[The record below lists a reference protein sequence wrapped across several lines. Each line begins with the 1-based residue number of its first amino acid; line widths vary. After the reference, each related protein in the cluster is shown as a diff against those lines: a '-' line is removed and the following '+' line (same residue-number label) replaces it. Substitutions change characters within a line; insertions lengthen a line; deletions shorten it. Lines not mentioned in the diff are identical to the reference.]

1 MQTYA
6 ICAQLESIMLSE
18 VSQVQKIKSPCF
30 LSYSDYRA
38 DTIVAIMKRG
48 CTKRRSHRSQGVH
61 KKEANGNMLDVL
73 CTKMNI

>member
-48 CTKRRSHRSQGVH
+48 CTKRRSHRS
-61 KKEANGNMLDVL
+61 
-73 CTKMNI
+73 